1 MTKKSFNQNAKHI
14 QQLEDMIEPNFIFG
28 NKSLNRLMTIDKT
41 IDNKTI
47 DNKSEISNKNQ
58 TKLEQIFKLK
68 QKINSIENCNLKNN
82 SKNIIIGDGNINS
95 SIMLIGETPG
105 KLEDQSGKSFQGAVG
120 ELLKKMLSAIN
131 IKKEEIYLTYSIN
144 FRPPDDRKPTSQEI
158 KRYSIFLKEH
168 ITIIN
173 PKIIILMGST
183 AMEAITGLSNKISN
197 ERGNWREI
205 ILKNMT
211 YPIMITFS
219 PSYLIRFPEN
229 KKYSWE
235 DLKKIRKKIQN
246 LNINI

>member
-28 NKSLNRLMTIDKT
+28 NKSLNRLMTIDK
-41 IDNKTI
+41 
-47 DNKSEISNKNQ
+47 KSEISSKNQ
-58 TKLEQIFKLK
+58 NKLEQIFKLK

-82 SKNIIIGDGNINS
+82 SKNIIIGNGDINS

-105 KLEDQSGKSFQGAVG
+105 KLEDQSGESFQGPGG

-131 IKKEEIYLTYSIN
+131 IKKEEVYLTYSIN

-183 AMEAITGLSNKISN
+183 AMEAITGSNNKISN
-197 ERGNWREI
+197 ERGIWREI

-246 LNINI
+246 LNVNI